1 MIMSVLII
9 SFAVVIA
16 VMLFFFLAINFG
28 NDTTLS
34 DASKNIDWSAI
45 NDSEL
50 QSYLPNKKINAIK
63 RYRELTGTDL
73 RDAKSAIEY
82 VIAHPDAK
90 KRKYGL
96 SANTEGAGVKDLVL
110 EGRIEEAVEVYSAF
124 MGVDEFTARDAVADL
139 ERELSAEANLTD
151 GVDVSTLHD
160 LLAEGKKIEAIKHY
174 KEQTGADLR
183 EAKRAIEDM
192 E

>member
-1 MIMSVLII
+1 MIMSVLVI

-28 NDTTLS
+28 NDTSLS
-34 DASKNIDWSAI
+34 DVSKHIDWSAI
-45 NDSEL
+45 NDAEL
-50 QSYLPNKKINAIK
+50 QSYLPDKKINAIK
-63 RYRELTGTDL
+63 RYRELTGAGL
-73 RDAKSAIEY
+73 NEAKVAIEY

-90 KRKYGL
+90 KRKHGL
-96 SANTEGAGVKDLVL
+96 SANTDGAGIKDLLL

-124 MGVDEFTARDAVADL
+124 MGVDEFTARDAIADL
-139 ERELSAEANLTD
+139 ERELSAEANLSD
-151 GVDVSTLHD
+151 SVDMNTLHD

-174 KEQTGADLR
+174 KEQTGANLVT
-183 EAKRAIEDM
+183 AKRAIEDM